1 MLRVFVVLLRLKET
15 KPLLIVRTLVPEL
28 SELHQA
34 KALEFVHI
42 VRANAASEI
51 LNYIR
56 ILEYFIRIRILE
68 FC

>member
-1 MLRVFVVLLRLKET
+1 MLRVFVVLFRQKET
-15 KPLLIVRTLVPEL
+15 EPLLIVHTLVPEL

-51 LNYIR
+51 PKL
-56 ILEYFIRIRILE
+56 LE